1 MNIAIWDINLAARKR
16 GHCLAL
22 GILKST
28 ELLQFWIVIII
39 IIVCHAGDDDDD
51 DDDDPDDPD
60 DDDPWYIHS

>member
-1 MNIAIWDINLAARKR
+1 MYMIGGINLAARKR

-39 IIVCHAGDDDDD
+39 IIVCHAHDDDDD
-51 DDDDPDDPD
+51 ADDPDADDDDE
-60 DDDPWYIHS
+60 DDDP